1 VVRRLRAC
9 FALGLL
15 LGLAFATAAAAQDV
29 AAPERAQAERELRD
43 VLLQI
48 ERLGEELRTA
58 RREHRTEQ
66 ARLRE
71 LDLALQRADRDY
83 RALEDERRGHEA
95 RLAELEGQRQVFLA
109 GLDDRTAQL
118 ASQLRAAYR
127 SGQQSR
133 VRLILNLDDPEIVT
147 RMLAYH
153 DYVNRAQLER
163 IGELE
168 AAVATLENLA
178 GESEREV
185 ARLATVQREQQAL
198 LDELADR
205 RGHRAELLASI
216 ADDIERSQSNLRE
229 LERNRS
235 DLEALIERLADVL
248 ADIPLDLDQRA
259 GIAGHKGRLPMPVTG
274 PVRHA
279 FGQPRGAGLRWQG
292 WLIGADTGAEVRA
305 IAYGRVA
312 FADWLRG
319 YGMLLII
326 DHGQGFMSLYG
337 HNESLL
343 QDAGAW
349 IDAGEVIGVVGSNPG
364 SSQGLYFELRRNGKA
379 IDPAAWLDRRRGP

>member
-1 VVRRLRAC
+1 MTRRPRARI
-9 FALGLL
+9 APALL
-15 LGLAFATAAAAQDV
+15 LGLALASTATTQDAAGPD
-29 AAPERAQAERELRD
+29 RAQAEGQLRI
-43 VLLQI
+43 LLAQI
-48 ERLGEELRTA
+48 ERLGDELHAA
-58 RREHRTEQ
+58 RREHRAEQ

-71 LDLALQRADRDY
+71 IDLALQKADRDY
-83 RALEDERRGHEA
+83 RALEDERLAHQA
-95 RLAELEGQRQVFLA
+95 RLAEVEDQRRDFLS
-109 GLDDRTAQL
+109 GLDDRTARL

-127 SGQQSR
+127 NTQQSR
-133 VRLILNLDDPEIVT
+133 LRLILNLDDPEIVT
-147 RMLAYH
+147 RMLAYY

-168 AAVATLENLA
+168 EAVATLERLA
-178 GESEREV
+178 GETEREV
-185 ARLATVQREQQAL
+185 DRLAAVQREQQSL
-198 LDELADR
+198 RDELAEQ
-205 RGHRAELLASI
+205 RGHRAELLAGI

-229 LERNRS
+229 LERDRR

-259 GIAGHKGRLPMPVTG
+259 GIGGRKGQLPMPVSG

-279 FGQPRGAGLRWQG
+279 YGQPRGAGLQWQG
-292 WLIGADTGAEVRA
+292 WLIGAETGAEVRA
-305 IAYGRVA
+305 VAYGRVA

-319 YGMLLII
+319 YGLLLII

-349 IDAGEVIGVVGSNPG
+349 VEAGEVIGVVGSNPG